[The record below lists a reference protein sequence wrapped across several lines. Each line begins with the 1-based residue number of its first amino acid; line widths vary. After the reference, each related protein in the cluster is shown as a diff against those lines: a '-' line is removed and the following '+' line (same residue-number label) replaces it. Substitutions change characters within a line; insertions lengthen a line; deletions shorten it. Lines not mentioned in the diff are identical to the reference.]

1 MAKIRYSTESVWSA
15 AIPEGERFGTLPGDT
30 KADVAIIGAGITG
43 ISTAYNLIKK
53 GLKVIV
59 LEAGETGKGTT
70 GSSTGNLYVPTAQ
83 FQYILSKH
91 NQEALNAVISSRAAA
106 MTFIEDRISEFGIEC
121 AYKKV
126 PWFYFTG
133 KKSSIKHIEKEYNA
147 MRSGGLTIL
156 DTLTPDFPF
165 EVKVATRV
173 NMQAQFN
180 PLQYVQK
187 LAASIRG
194 ENCRIYENTR
204 VTDVKDGSP
213 CILQTTSGTVQADY
227 VVQATHT
234 PKGVY
239 AVHAMMEV
247 YREFAVAAR
256 LKGNYPE
263 DAIYWDLEG
272 KNKYS
277 IRTYSSPAGRYLIVL
292 DDSYKVGHMEKTQKG
307 FKKIEKYINS
317 KFDVEEISYRW
328 AAQNYSPA
336 DYIPFIGK
344 SHLQKNVFIATGFA
358 ADGLT
363 YGTAASLIISDLI
376 TNVMNP
382 WAKTFDPRR
391 LAPMASMKTIM
402 ENLDVTAQL
411 ISDYILKG
419 YEEELSGIKNA
430 ESRIVEYNKEKA
442 AAYRDNDGKLHVVSA
457 ACPHLGCIVHWNNAE
472 HSWDCPCHG
481 SRFTIDGKLLEGPA
495 FSDLKKFLIG

>member
-1 MAKIRYSTESVWSA
+1 MSKIYYSTESVWSA
-15 AIPEGERFGTLPGDT
+15 SVPKPERFGSLHGDL
-30 KADVAIIGAGITG
+30 KADVAIIGGGITG
-43 ISTAYNLIKK
+43 ISTAYNLLKK

-83 FQYILSKH
+83 FQQILRKH
-91 NQEALNAVISSRAAA
+91 DKEALNAVISSRSAALG
-106 MTFIEDRISEFGIEC
+106 FIEDRINEFGIDC
-121 AYKKV
+121 AFRRV

-133 KKSSIKHIEKEYNA
+133 KKSSIKHIENEYSA
-147 MRSGGLTIL
+147 MRTGGLTVL

-165 EVKVATRV
+165 EIKVSTRV

-187 LAASIRG
+187 LAAAIVG
-194 ENCRIYENTR
+194 ENCQIFENTR
-204 VTDVKDGSP
+204 VTDVKDGKP
-213 CILQTTSGTVQADY
+213 CIIETTNGTVKADF

-247 YREFAVAAR
+247 YREFAIAAK
-256 LKGNYPE
+256 LKGKYPE
-263 DAIYWDLEG
+263 DGIYWDLEG

-277 IRTYSSPAGRYLIVL
+277 VRTYDSPVGSYLIVI
-292 DDSYKVGHMEKTQKG
+292 DDSYQVGHMEKTQKG
-307 FKKIEKYINS
+307 FKKIEKYVRAN
-317 KFDVEEISYRW
+317 FDVEEIAYRW
-328 AAQNYSPA
+328 AAQNYSSA
-336 DYIPFIGK
+336 DYIPFIGT
-344 SHLQKNVFIATGFA
+344 SPLQRNVFIATGFA
-358 ADGLT
+358 ADGLIW
-363 YGTAASLIISDLI
+363 GTAASMMISDLI

-382 WAKTFDPRR
+382 WAKTFDPKR
-391 LAPMASMKTIM
+391 LTPVASMKTVM
-402 ENLDVTAQL
+402 ENLDVTARL
-411 ISDYILKG
+411 ISDYVLKSH
-419 YEEELSGIKNA
+419 EEELSSIKNA

-442 AAYRDNDGKLHVVSA
+442 AAYRDNDGKLHVISA
-457 ACPHLGCIVHWNNAE
+457 ACPHLGCLVHWNNAE

-481 SRFTIDGKLLEGPA
+481 SRFDIDGKFIEGPA

>member
-1 MAKIRYSTESVWSA
+1 MAKTYYSTESVWSA
-15 AIPEGERFGTLPGDT
+15 SIPKPEHFGSLPGDL
-30 KADVAIIGAGITG
+30 KADAAIIGGGITG

-83 FQYILSKH
+83 FQQVLSKH
-91 NQEALNAVISSRAAA
+91 DNEALNAVISSRTAALG
-106 MTFIEDRISEFGIEC
+106 FIEDRINEFGIDC
-121 AYKKV
+121 AFRRV

-133 KKSSIKHIEKEYNA
+133 KKSGIKHVEDEYNA
-147 MRSGGLTIL
+147 MRTGGLTVL

-165 EVKVATRV
+165 EIKVSTRV

-187 LAASIRG
+187 LAAAIAG

-204 VTDVKDGSP
+204 VTDVKDGKP
-213 CILQTTSGTVQADY
+213 CIVETTNGTVQADF

-247 YREFAVAAR
+247 YREFAIAAK
-256 LKGNYPE
+256 LKGEYPE
-263 DAIYWDLEG
+263 DGIYWDLEG

-277 IRTYSSPAGRYLIVL
+277 VRTYNSPAGSYLLVL
-292 DDSYKVGHMEKTQKG
+292 DDSYRVGHMEKTQKG
-307 FKKIEKYINS
+307 FKKIEKYIRAH
-317 KFDVEEISYRW
+317 FDVEEIIYRW

-336 DYIPFIGK
+336 DYIPFIGT
-344 SHLQKNVFIATGFA
+344 SPLQRNVFIATGFA
-358 ADGLT
+358 ADGLIW
-363 YGTAASLIISDLI
+363 GTAASMMISDLI

-382 WAKTFDPRR
+382 WAKTFDPKR
-391 LAPMASMKTIM
+391 LAPVASMKTIK

-411 ISDYILKG
+411 ISDYILKSH
-419 YEEELSGIKNA
+419 EEELSSIKNA

-457 ACPHLGCIVHWNNAE
+457 ACPHLGCLVHWNNAE

-481 SRFTIDGKLLEGPA
+481 SRFDIDGKFIEGPA